1 MTTKEG
7 EVKDGKTND
16 KEEIK
21 VGKTIEVLSK
31 IEMDDLT
38 KMGITEMKGIN
49 KVGIWSV
56 FIVIKKDIKRMIV
69 HCGSN
74 ILKMK
79 MKILNLKLVS
89 MLLLWNSVHPL
100 S

>member
-1 MTTKEG
+1 
-7 EVKDGKTND
+7 
-16 KEEIK
+16 
-21 VGKTIEVLSK
+21 
-31 IEMDDLT
+31 MDDLT